1 MTSTGVEKK
10 EEIQMVTPK
19 IHEGEYRF
27 CLIMWETEPV
37 RSPELVRLCKERLG
51 WKETT
56 AYTVMKRLEER
67 GVLKVENKIVTSLY
81 SKDQIQAAELDEFVT
96 KTFEGSLPAFIAAF
110 GRRQA
115 LSDKDIEEIQR
126 IIQG

>member
-1 MTSTGVEKK
+1 
-10 EEIQMVTPK
+10 MVTPK
-19 IHEGEYRF
+19 IHESEYRF
-27 CLIMWETEPV
+27 CLIMWETEPI

-56 AYTVMKRLEER
+56 TYTVMKRLEER

-81 SKDQIQAAELDEFVT
+81 SKDQIQQAELDAFVT

-110 GRRQA
+110 GKRQA
-115 LSDKDIEEIQR
+115 LSDQDIEEIRR
-126 IIQG
+126 IIEG

>member
-10 EEIQMVTPK
+10 EAISMVTPK
-19 IHEGEYRF
+19 IHESEYRF

-110 GRRQA
+110 GKRQA
-115 LSDKDIEEIQR
+115 LSEKDIEEIQR

>member
-1 MTSTGVEKK
+1 MN
-10 EEIQMVTPK
+10 TPK

-27 CLIMWETEPV
+27 CLLMWDNEPI
-37 RSPELVRLCKERLG
+37 RSSELAKLCLEKLG
-51 WKETT
+51 WKLSTT
-56 AYTVMKRLEER
+56 YTVMKRLEER
-67 GVLKVENKIVTSLY
+67 GVLKVENKIVTSLF
-81 SKDQIQAAELDEFVT
+81 SKDQIQQAELDEFVT

-110 GRRQA
+110 GKRQA

>member
-1 MTSTGVEKK
+1 MD
-10 EEIQMVTPK
+10 TPK

-27 CLIMWETEPV
+27 CLILWENEPI
-37 RSPELVRLCKERLG
+37 RSPELAKLCLEKLG
-51 WKETT
+51 WKLSTT
-56 AYTVMKRLEER
+56 YTVMKRLEER
-67 GVLKVENKIVTSLY
+67 GVLKVENKIVTSLV

-110 GRRQA
+110 GKRQA
-115 LSDKDIEEIQR
+115 LSDKDIEEIRR

>member
-1 MTSTGVEKK
+1 MD
-10 EEIQMVTPK
+10 TPK

-27 CLIMWETEPV
+27 CLIMWENEPI
-37 RSPELVRLCKERLG
+37 RSPELVRLCRERLG
-51 WKETT
+51 WKDTT

-67 GVLKVENKIVTSLY
+67 GVLKVENKIVRSLY
-81 SKDQIQAAELDEFVT
+81 SKEQIQTAEMDELMT

-115 LSDKDIEEIQR
+115 LSEKEIEEIRR
-126 IIQG
+126 IIEG

>member
-1 MTSTGVEKK
+1 MD
-10 EEIQMVTPK
+10 TPK
-19 IHEGEYRF
+19 IHESEYRF
-27 CLIMWETEPV
+27 CLIMWEKEPI

-67 GVLKVENKIVTSLY
+67 GVLKVENKIVTSLF
-81 SKDQIQAAELDEFVT
+81 SKDQIQLAELNEFMN

-110 GRRQA
+110 GKRQA

-126 IIQG
+126 IIKG

>member
-1 MTSTGVEKK
+1 
-10 EEIQMVTPK
+10 
-19 IHEGEYRF
+19 
-27 CLIMWETEPV
+27 MWEKEPI

-67 GVLKVENKIVTSLY
+67 GVLKVENKIVTSLF
-81 SKDQIQAAELDEFVT
+81 SKDQIQLAELNEFMN

-110 GRRQA
+110 AKRQA

-126 IIQG
+126 IIKG